1 MVIKDFKRYRNSIE
15 SGLILG
21 FIGSLSASCSAGSG
35 KMGKRADKPNLVFVF
50 ADQWRAEAAGFAGNA
65 QVKTPNLDRLA
76 AESVNFST
84 AISTCP
90 VSSPARASIL
100 TGQYPLTH
108 GIFFN
113 DKPLADNA
121 TSIAEVYREHGYRT
135 AYIGK
140 WHLKGHPKGEDRNK
154 HRMMPVTE
162 ENRQGFEYWKVLEC
176 THDYNNSIYYDE
188 ENVKHSWQGYD
199 AEIQTDSA
207 ISYIERNK
215 GKPFML
221 FLSWGPPHDPYLTA
235 PEKYRN
241 IYADRK
247 NIKVRP
253 NVPDSLAEAATK
265 QIAGYYAH
273 IAALD
278 EYIGRLQVAVKE
290 AGIERNTIF
299 VFTSD
304 HGDML
309 WSHAL
314 TYKQKPWD
322 ESVLVPFLLK
332 YPRKFKKAREVTI
345 PFVTPDIMPTLLGL
359 SGLPVP
365 DRVEGTDFSG
375 YLLGKEDLDIKA
387 GLIMCP
393 VPFHQW
399 SFQNNGREY
408 RGIRTERYTYAKDL
422 KGPWLLYDNEQ
433 DPYQLN
439 NLVNRPEYALIQKD
453 LEAELSRL
461 LKKTG
466 DEFREAD
473 YYMKKWN
480 YDYD

>member
-1 MVIKDFKRYRNSIE
+1 MM
-15 SGLILG
+15 LINDNKFTCG
-21 FIGSLSASCSAGSG
+21 SFITLSVVSSLVLSCSSGAG
-35 KMGKRADKPNLVFVF
+35 KNYKTTAKPNLVFVF
-50 ADQWRAEAAGFAGNA
+50 ADQWRADATGYTGNA
-65 QVKTPNLDRLA
+65 QLKTPNLDKLA
-76 AESVNFST
+76 GESVNFST
-84 AISTCP
+84 AIATCP
-90 VSSPARASIL
+90 VSSPARASLL

-113 DKPLADNA
+113 DKPLATQA
-121 TSIAEVYREHGYRT
+121 ISIAEVYREHGYNT

-140 WHLKGHPKGEDRNK
+140 WHLNGHPRGENRDV
-154 HRMMPVTE
+154 HRKLPVPE
-162 ENRQGFEYWKVLEC
+162 ERRQGFDYWKVLEC

-188 ENVKHSWQGYD
+188 ENVQHTWQGYD

-207 ISYIERNK
+207 IAYIKRKKAE
-215 GKPFML
+215 PFML
-221 FLSWGPPHDPYLTA
+221 FLSWGPPHDPYQTA

-241 IYADRK
+241 IYADWQKIELRS
-247 NIKVRP
+247 
-253 NVPDSLAEAATK
+253 NVPDSLADAARK

-278 EYIGRLQVAVKE
+278 ECVGRLLITLKE
-290 AGIERNTIF
+290 EGIDENTIF

-309 WSHAL
+309 RSHSQ
-314 TYKQKPWD
+314 TNKQKPWD
-322 ESVLVPFLLK
+322 ESIRIPFLLRF
-332 YPRKFKKAREVTI
+332 PGRIKKAGEVTI
-345 PFVTPDIMPTLLGL
+345 PFATVDIMPTLLGL

-365 DRVEGTDFSG
+365 ASVEGTDFSG
-375 YLLGKEDLDIKA
+375 YMLGGKKPDIKA
-387 GLIMCP
+387 ALIMCP

-399 SFQNNGREY
+399 SFENGGREY
-408 RGIRTERYTYAKDL
+408 RGIRTSRYTFVRDL
-422 KGPWLLYDNEQ
+422 NGPWLLYDNET

-439 NLVNRPEYALIQKD
+439 NLVDKVEYSSVQHE
-453 LEAELSRL
+453 LESELDRL
-461 LKKTG
+461 LKQTN

>member
-1 MVIKDFKRYRNSIE
+1 MNTNKYPNHIK
-15 SGLILG
+15 SGLTLG
-21 FIGSLSASCSAGSG
+21 AFSSMVMSCMPGVGISEVSS
-35 KMGKRADKPNLVFVF
+35 DKPNLIFVF
-50 ADQWRAEAAGFAGNA
+50 ADQWRAEAAGYAGNT
-65 QVKTPNLDRLA
+65 QVKTPNIDKLA
-76 AESVNFST
+76 SESVNFTT

-113 DKPLADNA
+113 DKHLADEA
-121 TSIAEVYREHGYRT
+121 TSIAEVYRENGYQT

-140 WHLKGHPKGEDRNK
+140 WHLNGHPKGQDRNK
-154 HRMMPVTE
+154 HRTLPVPE
-162 ENRQGFEYWKVLEC
+162 DKRQGFKYWKVLEC
-176 THDYNNSIYYDE
+176 THEYNNSTYYDE
-188 ENVKHSWQGYD
+188 EDAKHRWEGYD

-207 ISYIERNK
+207 IAYIRRNK
-215 GKPFML
+215 EKPFML

-235 PEKYRN
+235 PEKSRN
-241 IYADRK
+241 IYTDWG
-247 NIKVRP
+247 NIKLRP
-253 NVPDSLAEAATK
+253 NVPDTLSDVARK

-278 EYIGRLQVAVKE
+278 EYIGRMQDAVKE
-290 AGIERNTIF
+290 AGIESNTIF

-309 WSHAL
+309 YSHAL
-314 TYKQKPWD
+314 THKQKPWD

-332 YPRKFKKAREVTI
+332 YPGVFKEAREVTI

-359 SGLPVP
+359 CGLTIP
-365 DRVEGTDFSG
+365 DRVEGTDFSA
-375 YLLGKEDLDIKA
+375 YLLGRKNLKIKA

-408 RGIRTERYTYAKDL
+408 RGVRTERYTYVKDL
-422 KGPWLLYDNEQ
+422 KGPWLLYDNLP
-433 DPYQLN
+433 DPYQMD
-439 NLVNRPEYALIQKD
+439 NLINKPEYSGIQKQ
-453 LEAELSRL
+453 LGKELDRL
-461 LKKTG
+461 LKMTR